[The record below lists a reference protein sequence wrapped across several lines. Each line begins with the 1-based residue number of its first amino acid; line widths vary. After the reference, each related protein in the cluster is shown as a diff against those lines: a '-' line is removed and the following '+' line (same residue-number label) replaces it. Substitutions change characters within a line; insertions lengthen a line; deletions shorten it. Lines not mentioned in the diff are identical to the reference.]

1 MITVKPFKALRPAKD
16 ADKIACLPYD
26 VISSDEAREM
36 AKGNDISFLHV
47 DKPEI
52 DLPADTNLYDDKVYA
67 KGRENL
73 DKFIEKGL
81 LITEDKPMFY
91 IFAQTM
97 NGRTQYGYVVA
108 ASTEDYGAGRIKKHE
123 FTRPDKEADRT
134 RHVDTMDATAGL
146 VFLAYK
152 KSDALDKILKDAVS
166 CAPLYDFVAEDGVRQ
181 QVWQIS
187 DEKTIKDIQGA
198 FAALDALYIADGH
211 HRAASGYNVSQK
223 RKAENP
229 GHKGDESYNFFE
241 AVVFPADQLYIM
253 DYNRVIKDLN
263 GLSAEDFMKKINEV
277 FDVKETSEKRP
288 SKKNEFGMY
297 LGSKWYRLSAKPQFK
312 GGDDP
317 IKSLDVSILQDNI
330 LGPVL
335 GITNPRTDKRIDFIG
350 GIRGMEELE
359 KYVNKL
365 GYAVAFAMYATSM
378 DDLMKVADAGMVMPP
393 KSTWFEPKLR
403 SGLLTYH
410 YKKC

>member
-1 MITVKPFKALRPAKD
+1 MITVKPFKALRPAAD

-26 VISSDEAREM
+26 VISSEEARAM

-52 DLPADTNLYDDKVYA
+52 DLPEGISLYDDKVYA

-73 DKFIEKGL
+73 DKFIDKGI
-81 LITEDKPMFY
+81 LITEDSPMFY
-91 IFAQTM
+91 IYAQTM
-97 NGRTQYGYVVA
+97 NGRTQYGFVVA

-134 RHVDTMDATAGL
+134 RHVSTLNATTGL

-152 KSDALDKILKDAVS
+152 SSAALDNILKEAVKKE
-166 CAPLYDFVAEDGVRQ
+166 PLYDFVAEDGVRQ
-181 QVWQIS
+181 QVWQIN
-187 DEKTIKDIQGA
+187 EPEMMKDIEDS
-198 FAALDALYIADGH
+198 FAKLDALYIADGH
-211 HRAASGYNVSQK
+211 HRAASGYNVSK
-223 RKAENP
+223 ERKEANP
-229 GHKGDESYNFFE
+229 NHTGEESYNFFE

-263 GLSAEDFMKKINEV
+263 NHSAEEFMNAVEKV
-277 FDVKETSEKRP
+277 FDVKESAEKEP
-288 SKKNEFGMY
+288 AGKNEFGMY
-297 LGSKWYRLSAKPQFK
+297 LAGKWYRLKVKPEFN
-312 GGDDP
+312 GGTDP

-330 LGPVL
+330 LAPVL
-335 GITNPRTDKRIDFIG
+335 GIENPRTDKRIDFIG
-350 GIRGMEELE
+350 GIRGMAELE
-359 KYVNKL
+359 KYVDEK
-365 GYAVAFAMYATSM
+365 GYAVAFAMYPTSM

-403 SGLLTYH
+403 SGLLTYR
-410 YKKC
+410 Y